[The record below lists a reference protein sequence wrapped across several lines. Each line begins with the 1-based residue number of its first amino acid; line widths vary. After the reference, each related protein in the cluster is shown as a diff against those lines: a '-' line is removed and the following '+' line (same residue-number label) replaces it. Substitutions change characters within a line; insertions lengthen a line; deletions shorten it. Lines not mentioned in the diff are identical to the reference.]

1 EGRMR
6 KRLMLGLLLV
16 PLAITASCGTAKK
29 EVKVTPQQQQQ
40 QAELEKKYQNLLN
53 EIDMMKDKL
62 TKVRSIKSNT
72 QERITYLKTQI
83 AALEAEK
90 ASLQKE
96 LSTMPSRE
104 SLEQELQALQAQLG
118 GEQ

>member
-1 EGRMR
+1 M
-6 KRLMLGLLLV
+6 KKKLMLGLFFV

-53 EIDMMKDKL
+53 EIDAMKDKL
-62 TKVRSIKSNT
+62 AKVKDEKKAT
-72 QERITYLKTQI
+72 QEKITYLKTQI

-90 ASLQKE
+90 TSLQKE
-96 LSTMPSRE
+96 LSAMPSRE
-104 SLEQELQALQAQLG
+104 SLEQELQTLQAQLG